1 MSTNPNLDAALS
13 LASMFHIF
21 PCTSDKKPTIQ
32 AWEQNATNN
41 GLKIE
46 AIWRSNPAL
55 LPAIPVG
62 AHGLVVIDCDRKNGI
77 DGVANFTAL
86 CAAHSIDL
94 SSAFVVET
102 PSTGLHF
109 YFRTDTAYGNSRGQ
123 LPAGID
129 VRGIG
134 GYVIGPGATG
144 YRTVQGS
151 LDSIPELPAA
161 LAALLRP
168 KVDLP
173 LPAPAGEPVA
183 VTERERAYAENAL
196 ADEVCKLSGLR
207 PGDGRNNALNVAA
220 HSLGTMA
227 GAGWID
233 AAIIRQSLLDA
244 ASTNGHTAKHGQR
257 QTEATIDSG
266 LNAGMQK
273 PRSPLAAL
281 DIPQWLP
288 IVLASWIEAYKAKR
302 QIAAKPA
309 KASGLTLLFGNEIQE
324 RAIEWLWDQYLPM
337 GSLILLAGNGGVGKS
352 TITCD
357 IAARVTNG
365 ANWPDSSPCRKPG
378 KVLIW
383 SSEDDPARVIKPRLM
398 AAGANP
404 DNYAVIGPMIDDR
417 GEKRSFD
424 PARDIAAL
432 RSAVEQIGGI
442 SLLIIDPIVSAVTGD
457 MNKVNEV
464 RRSLQTIVDFAA
476 LAGCAVIG
484 ITHFAKGTAGKI
496 AAERV
501 IGSTAFKDLSRVTI
515 AVAKDEESGEHV
527 FTRAKSNYSAQ
538 GDGFN
543 FSIEV
548 IGLHNG
554 IQANRILWG
563 QPLQGS
569 ARTILAKVEGDG
581 NEEGEK
587 LQTAKRYLIEV
598 LSNGPTPAKELLK
611 HASEGY
617 GIKEDTLRRAFTAL
631 SGMITRSGFG
641 RGSVSMWALPFA
653 SPSQ

>member
-21 PCTSDKKPTIQ
+21 PCTPNKKPTVQ
-32 AWEQNATNN
+32 AWEQNATDN

-46 AIWRSNPAL
+46 ATWRSNPAL

-62 AHGLVVIDCDRKNGI
+62 AHGLVVVDCDRKNGI
-77 DGVANFTAL
+77 DGVAAFTAL
-86 CAAHSIDL
+86 CTAHSVDL
-94 SSAFVVET
+94 STAFVVET

-109 YFRTDTAYGNSRGQ
+109 YFRADAAYGNSRGQ

-134 GYVIGPGATG
+134 GYVIGPGAAG
-144 YRTVQGS
+144 YRIVQGS
-151 LDSIPELPAA
+151 LDTVPALPAA

-168 KVDLP
+168 KVDSFLP
-173 LPAPAGEPVA
+173 MSPQAPYSA
-183 VTERERAYAENAL
+183 TERERAYAENAL
-196 ADEVCKLSGLR
+196 TDELEKLSVMREGQ
-207 PGDGRNNALNVAA
+207 GRNAALNGAA
-220 HSLGTMA
+220 KRLGEMA
-227 GAGWID
+227 GAGWIER
-233 AAIIRQSLLDA
+233 AAVEQTLWEASEQNGYRAKDGDGA
-244 ASTNGHTAKHGQR
+244 AW
-257 QTEATIDSG
+257 ATLQSG
-266 LNAGMQK
+266 LSAGLAQ
-273 PRSPLAAL
+273 PRSPLPVL
-281 DIPQWLP
+281 DIPQWIP
-288 IVLASWIEAYKAKR
+288 GMLASWIEAYKAKR
-302 QIAAKPA
+302 QTAAKPA
-309 KASGLTLLFGNEIQE
+309 RASGLTLLFGNEIQE

-365 ANWPDSSPCRKPG
+365 ALWPDGSPCRKPG

-404 DNYAVIGPMIDDR
+404 NNYAIVGPMIDER

-424 PARDIAAL
+424 PACDMNAL

-464 RRSLQTIVDFAA
+464 RRSLQAIVDFGASV
-476 LAGCAVIG
+476 GCAVIG
-484 ITHFAKGTAGKI
+484 ITHFAKGTAGRI

-554 IQANRILWG
+554 IQANRISWG

-569 ARTILAKVEGDG
+569 ARAILAKVEGDG
-581 NEEGEK
+581 NDEGEK
-587 LQTAKRYLIEV
+587 LQVAKKYLIEV
-598 LSNGPTPAKELLK
+598 LSNGPTPAKELIK

-631 SGMITRSGFG
+631 SGFITRSGFG
-641 RGSVSMWALPFA
+641 KGSVSMWSLPIA
-653 SPSQ
+653 NMPH